1 MIIVSKKPMQEHITG
16 GDSYVFLS
24 LEKAVFKFKTMC
36 HSLDYKYTM
45 EMVDGHPH
53 YEAGGRGHDYRVELN
68 VLIMPTA
75 L

>member
-1 MIIVSKKPMQEHITG
+1 MQEHITG
-16 GDSYVFLS
+16 ADSYVFLS

-53 YEAGGRGHDYRVELN
+53 YEAGGRGHDYPVELN
-68 VLIMPTA
+68 VLINPTA